1 MSRSRILH
9 AMSGALRDLLWDGL
23 RHGGPDLL
31 PSRES
36 IVFDSPAQAMGNA
49 EARLSLWL
57 CHVSPDSVSSVPRVR
72 DDDPRRAAQLS
83 LHYLLTPLTASTEHD
98 LLLLGGVLQAFHDNP
113 VATVRGSDGAQPL
126 RTDLEAAGYPELNRI
141 WRGLRQPLRL
151 SLAYRVRGVRLE
163 ANPGPNR

>member
-1 MSRSRILH
+1 MMI
-9 AMSGALRDLLWDGL
+9 
-23 RHGGPDLL
+23 
-31 PSRES
+31 
-36 IVFDSPAQAMGNA
+36 
-49 EARLSLWL
+49 
-57 CHVSPDSVSSVPRVR
+57 
-72 DDDPRRAAQLS
+72 RAARRS
-83 LHYLLTPLTASTEHD
+83 SRCIILLTPLTASTEHD

-126 RTDLEAAGYPELNRI
+126 RIDLEAAGHPELNRI

>member
-1 MSRSRILH
+1 MISGDQGGTLSRASGSEAPRLSSSDRRCAMSRSRILH

-83 LHYLLTPLTASTEHD
+83 L
-98 LLLLGGVLQAFHDNP
+98 
-113 VATVRGSDGAQPL
+113 
-126 RTDLEAAGYPELNRI
+126 
-141 WRGLRQPLRL
+141 
-151 SLAYRVRGVRLE
+151 
-163 ANPGPNR
+163 